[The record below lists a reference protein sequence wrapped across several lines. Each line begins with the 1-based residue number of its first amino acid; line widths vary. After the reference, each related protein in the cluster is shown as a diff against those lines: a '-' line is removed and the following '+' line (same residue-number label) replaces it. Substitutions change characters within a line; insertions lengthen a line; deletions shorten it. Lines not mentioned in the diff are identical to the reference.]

1 MESANEKSTRPV
13 LQSFVDEKFMKM
25 DFPAHI
31 VIIGKTMSGK
41 SHLAGKIIN
50 SVEKIFTT
58 SGSLKFLV
66 VLSPHE
72 RLEESLTDRLDS
84 GWTIIHF
91 PVQKFNQEIIDRMM
105 DYLSSTGIL
114 GGEIIVLIDD
124 LAVQVNSSTNA
135 SLFLVKTFA
144 LLRHQN
150 IALLMTVQ
158 NTSPVIMDVIQNCTI
173 VLIMQSFGSFSTLTK
188 IVRVFVGLAHVPS
201 LLRKIY
207 PLLEENHKGGYI
219 TVNLS
224 HEADKNKQFTL
235 TNDIMSRVGFTK
247 QYLQMISL
255 QC

>member
-1 MESANEKSTRPV
+1 MDLTNEKNTNPV
-13 LQSFVDEKFMKM
+13 LQSFVDEKYMKM
-25 DFPAHI
+25 IFPAHM

-58 SGSLKFLV
+58 SGRSKMLV

-72 RLEESLTDRLDS
+72 ALERSLTDRLDS

-91 PVQKFNQEIIDRMM
+91 PVQKFNQEIIDQMLQ
-105 DYLSSTGIL
+105 YLSAKEIL
-114 GGEIIVLIDD
+114 GQEIFVLIDD

-158 NTSPVIMDVIQNCTI
+158 NTSPVIMDVIQNCSI
-173 VLIMQSFGSFSTLTK
+173 VLIMQSFGSFSTLCK
-188 IVRVFVGLAHVPS
+188 IVRVFVGLANVPS

-219 TVNLS
+219 TINLT
-224 HEADKNKQFTL
+224 HEADKNKQFTV
-235 TNDIMSRVGFTK
+235 TNDIMSTVGFTK
-247 QYLQMISL
+247 RYLQMISL
-255 QC
+255 QS